1 MSSSLTPTR
10 RRIRRWIIAGF
21 VLLAATVLLVWAFQ
35 GMIATRLLEQVAQR
49 NAGRDVL
56 PELPEGLHVGLCGTG
71 SPFPDPTRAGPCTV
85 VIAGSQVF
93 VVDAG
98 EGSARNLAYMGIPAA
113 KITGILLTHFHSD
126 HIDGLGPLMLQRW
139 GLGTFSEPIPVHGP
153 PGVDKVVDGFRA
165 AYVLDFGYRVA
176 HHSEKIMPPGGSG
189 GQGMAFA
196 LAGKAWGESVLVLD
210 QAGLKITAFRVD
222 HSPVDPAV
230 GYRFDYRGRSVVISG
245 DTKKMS
251 AKIPAFQGA
260 ELMVHEALQPKL
272 VGLLEQAFRA
282 KNLPNTAQI
291 MQDIV
296 NYHTTPEEAAQIAQA
311 SQAKMLVLNHIV
323 PPLPSRFVYPAF
335 LGDAA
340 QHFERQIVVGED
352 GQLFSLPA
360 GGQDILRRQL
370 KAW

>member
-1 MSSSLTPTR
+1 MSSGLTPAQR
-10 RRIRRWIIAGF
+10 RRRRWMGAFLVLLGTL
-21 VLLAATVLLVWAFQ
+21 VLLAWAFQ
-35 GMIATRLLEQVAQR
+35 VPIATRVLEQVAQR
-49 NAGRDVL
+49 NAGRNVL
-56 PELPEGLHVGLCGTG
+56 PELPDGLHVGLCGTG

-85 VIAGSQVF
+85 VMAGSQVF
-93 VVDAG
+93 VIDAG
-98 EGSARNLAYMGIPAA
+98 EGSARSLAYMGIPAS
-113 KITGILLTHFHSD
+113 KITAILLTHFHSD

-139 GLGTFSEPIPVHGP
+139 GLGTFSEPIPIYGP

-176 HHSEKIMPPGGSG
+176 HHSEKIMPAGGSG
-189 GQGMAFA
+189 GKGVAFA
-196 LAGKAWGESVLVLD
+196 LAGRAWGESVVVLE
-210 QAGLKITAFRVD
+210 QGGLKITAFRVD

-230 GYRFDYRGRSVVISG
+230 GYRFDYRGRSAVISG

-251 AKIPAFQGA
+251 TPIAAFQGA

-311 SQAKMLVLNHIV
+311 AQAKMLVLNHIV
-323 PPLPSRFVYPAF
+323 PPLPSRWVYPAF

-340 QHFERQIVVGED
+340 QHFEREIVVGED
-352 GQLFSLPA
+352 GQLFTLPA

-370 KAW
+370 KPW